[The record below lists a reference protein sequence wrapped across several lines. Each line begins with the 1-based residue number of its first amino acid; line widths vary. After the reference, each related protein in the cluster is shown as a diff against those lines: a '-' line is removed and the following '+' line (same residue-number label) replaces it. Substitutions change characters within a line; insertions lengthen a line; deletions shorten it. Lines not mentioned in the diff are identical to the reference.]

1 MGPAEDGSI
10 LTGTMKKELVEV
22 AFITHMQGLL
32 LKRSGEEFS
41 GVGTELKL
49 VFEEILPDKIAPQL
63 LRKRLK
69 GCCYMQ
75 RHNKYNL

>member
-10 LTGTMKKELVEV
+10 LTGTMKKEL

-32 LKRSGEEFS
+32 IKRSGEEFS
-41 GVGTELKL
+41 GVGIELKL

-63 LRKRLK
+63 LRKQLK